1 MKELYAATTTE
12 SVLLII
18 GASILISGIIIGC
31 AMIRD
36 YRNYLNEHIK
46 ARFTL
51 ADFFRR
57 ERFYLFLFL
66 VRKRL
71 RVYTLPFIVK
81 VLTFAP

>member
-57 ERFYLFLFL
+57 ERFYLFL
-66 VRKRL
+66 
-71 RVYTLPFIVK
+71 
-81 VLTFAP
+81 VLTIIILQNLWYLIER

>member
-57 ERFYLFLFL
+57 ERFYLLLFL
-66 VRKRL
+66 V
-71 RVYTLPFIVK
+71 
-81 VLTFAP
+81 LTIIILQNLWYLIER

>member
-57 ERFYLFLFL
+57 ERFLPVPVPRSDNHHPAEPL
-66 VRKRL
+66 VPYRK
-71 RVYTLPFIVK
+71 VK
-81 VLTFAP
+81 R

>member
-1 MKELYAATTTE
+1 MKELYAATTTTE
-12 SVLLII
+12 SVLL
-18 GASILISGIIIGC
+18 IIGC

-66 VRKRL
+66 V
-71 RVYTLPFIVK
+71 
-81 VLTFAP
+81 LTIIILQNLWYLLER

>member
-66 VRKRL
+66 FL
-71 RVYTLPFIVK
+71 
-81 VLTFAP
+81 VLTIIILQNLWYLIER